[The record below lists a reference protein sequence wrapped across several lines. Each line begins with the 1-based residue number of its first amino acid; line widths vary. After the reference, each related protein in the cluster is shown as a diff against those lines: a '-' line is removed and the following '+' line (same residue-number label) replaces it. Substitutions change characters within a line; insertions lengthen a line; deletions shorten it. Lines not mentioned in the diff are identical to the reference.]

1 MKRKI
6 KTVPVLAGV
15 FLMAA
20 CLLTSCGSRHDKA
33 PAGDKPAVTNP
44 VDSTGSSEETKK
56 NEAMSGEA
64 DEASKEADEAGK
76 DTEEDKTKAAEEG
89 KKIETENITKDS
101 QADSMTAGDRTDNT
115 AADAQTGDILH
126 FVDVFGKEYEVS
138 IRKSVPVHGYDRSK
152 FRRSG
157 DRLSYEDASYT
168 SVLGVDVSH
177 HQGNIDWEKVRAAGM
192 DFAILR
198 IGYRGYGGA
207 GVLGLDREFERNVQ
221 EARKAGLEVGVYFFA
236 QAVNEAEAMEEA
248 EFVLEHLKE
257 YDIQLPV
264 VYDPESILDDEAR
277 TDNVTPEQFTKNT
290 RTFCDRIKA
299 AGYQPMIYAN
309 MLWEAFELDL
319 EQLSDLPV
327 WYADYEPLPQ
337 TPYHFDYWQYTNQG
351 SVDGITGN
359 VDINIRMIP
368 LG

>member
-1 MKRKI
+1 M
-6 KTVPVLAGV
+6 
-15 FLMAA
+15 
-20 CLLTSCGSRHDKA
+20 
-33 PAGDKPAVTNP
+33 
-44 VDSTGSSEETKK
+44 
-56 NEAMSGEA
+56 
-64 DEASKEADEAGK
+64 
-76 DTEEDKTKAAEEG
+76 
-89 KKIETENITKDS
+89 
-101 QADSMTAGDRTDNT
+101 
-115 AADAQTGDILH
+115 
-126 FVDVFGKEYEVS
+126 
-138 IRKSVPVHGYDRSK
+138 
-152 FRRSG
+152 
-157 DRLSYEDASYT
+157 
-168 SVLGVDVSH
+168 
-177 HQGNIDWEKVRAAGM
+177 
-192 DFAILR
+192 
-198 IGYRGYGGA
+198 
-207 GVLGLDREFERNVQ
+207 
-221 EARKAGLEVGVYFFA
+221 
-236 QAVNEAEAMEEA
+236 
-248 EFVLEHLKE
+248 LEHLKE